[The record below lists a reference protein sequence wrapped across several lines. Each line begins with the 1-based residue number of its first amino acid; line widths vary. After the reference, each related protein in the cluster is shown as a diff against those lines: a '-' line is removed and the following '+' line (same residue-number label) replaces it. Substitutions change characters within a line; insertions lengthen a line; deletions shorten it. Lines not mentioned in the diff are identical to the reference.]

1 MYVNVIDA
9 FFEVYVDMD
18 KDITDLETLHNLT
31 LCTCNIHAYISA
43 EISESEP
50 IQEKC
55 RTFLTN
61 KKEKFNIISCLFNNK
76 SSFKY
81 LKISSY
87 QFIWECN

>member
-9 FFEVYVDMD
+9 FFEVYVDTD
-18 KDITDLETLHNLT
+18 KEITDLETLHHLT

-61 KKEKFNIISCLFNNK
+61 KKGKIQHNIL
-76 SSFKY
+76 SF
-81 LKISSY
+81 
-87 QFIWECN
+87 

>member
-18 KDITDLETLHNLT
+18 KEITDLETLHNRT

-50 IQEKC
+50 IQ
-55 RTFLTN
+55 LTN
-61 KKEKFNIISCLFNNK
+61 KKEKLNIISCLFNNK

-87 QFIWECN
+87 QFIWECCSRK